1 MFLCS
6 PRCGYWM
13 PPREQSDS
21 HGVETLVDAAEV
33 VILGTQ
39 LGGMLLVVGTP
50 QRRGQIGQIHVVAV
64 SGNGGFDQQVNALGI
79 LLAVDGVEIA
89 RCAHYKLTGAVL
101 KYHIVNQCRHVIIDV
116 AHIVGYVLI
125 GQQTVAVV
133 VEYLFEIVVHYVSVM
148 WFVYKLQR

>member
-13 PPREQSDS
+13 PPRGQSDS

-64 SGNGGFDQQVNALGI
+64 SGDGGFDQQVNALGI
-79 LLAVDGVEIA
+79 LLAVDGVEVA
-89 RCAHYKLTGAVL
+89 CRAHDKLTRAIFHN
-101 KYHIVNQCRHVIIDV
+101 HIVDQRRQIGIHSAHVVCDVFFDCDSYFPPKIIRCRPF
-116 AHIVGYVLI
+116 G
-125 GQQTVAVV
+125 T
-133 VEYLFEIVVHYVSVM
+133 F
-148 WFVYKLQR
+148 